1 MDTLA
6 YLSVLLVP
14 LLLGLGILGF
24 LIWQIVKERRQDQNS
39 RRRVGP
45 VIFTVLFWLAFAAFY
60 IWRSLPE

>member
-24 LIWQIVKERRQDQNS
+24 LIWQIVKERRQEEKS